1 MENPFETWAWNY
13 RPLIWFAPAEND
25 ARLAQQR
32 AQFAD
37 VQDELRDRDLALV
50 ELIGDTVRIL
60 SGPELAIDARQLH
73 DRLGMAGDRF
83 DVALV
88 GKDTGIKL
96 RSAEPVAA
104 ADLFGLIDSMPM
116 RRQEMKQ

>member
-13 RPLIWFAPAEND
+13 RPLIWFAPVEND
-25 ARLAQQR
+25 ARLAEQR

-50 ELIGDTVRIL
+50 ELIGDMVRIL

-83 DVALV
+83 AVALV